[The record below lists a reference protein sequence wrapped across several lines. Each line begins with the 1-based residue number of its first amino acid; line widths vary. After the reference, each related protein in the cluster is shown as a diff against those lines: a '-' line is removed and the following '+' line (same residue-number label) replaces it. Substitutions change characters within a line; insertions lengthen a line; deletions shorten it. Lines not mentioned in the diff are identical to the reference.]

1 MPKSMVISPEE
12 VRRPGSLEIDP
23 IPLNRY
29 QSDIATERERWGDAA
44 LVGAYRDMMLIRQFE
59 RMLDSVKSTGGYA
72 GVDYVHEGPS
82 HLSIG
87 QEAAVVGLCLPLARE
102 DLIFGS
108 HRSHAEILAK
118 CLQAIRH
125 ADGACPAAHHGG
137 VPGRRHPARGGAGR
151 EGPRTSDE
159 LAIDFVVYG
168 FMAEVFGRRNG
179 LNRGLGGSMHAFF
192 APLGSMPNNA
202 IVGGSAGIA
211 AGAGLFKRVNRRPG
225 IVVAC
230 VGDASASCGP
240 TWEALSFAAMD
251 QYRTL
256 WDADLGGAPPVMF
269 NFMNNFY
276 GMGSQT
282 AGETMGFQVLARMG
296 AGVNP
301 ENLHAERVDG
311 YNPLAV
317 AAAVDAKR
325 ELLLAG
331 RGPALLDTV
340 TYRLAGHSGRDPGT
354 YRTREEIEAW
364 EERDSLRN
372 YGDYL
377 DEAGLL
383 EGAER
388 ERIESWAVD
397 VMERAFRLAAPLD
410 RSPRF
415 GGGAQEIEAVMFS
428 ARPTEAMAAGEPELT
443 VPVAD
448 NPRVKALANRS
459 RSAFD
464 ADGNRLPISQVITL
478 RDGLFEALLHRFA
491 EDPTMVAYGEE
502 NRDWGGAF
510 GVYRGL
516 TESLPY
522 HRLFNSPISEASIVG
537 SAIGYAMSGGRVV
550 VELMYCDFLGRAG
563 DEVFN
568 QLAKWQAMSAGVLS
582 LPIVL
587 RIAVGFRYGAQHS
600 QEWSAMVS
608 HIPGLK
614 VYYPV
619 TPYDAKGMLNLALR
633 GTDPVIF
640 FESQQLYGE
649 PEVLH
654 ESVPAGYYEIE
665 EGAPHIHRH
674 GDDLTI
680 LTVGANLYRAL
691 EAAEILSERHGLEAE
706 VIDARFLNP
715 LDYGPIAE
723 SVRKTGRILLT
734 SDACERGSV
743 LHTMATTIGRLCF
756 DDLDAPPVVLGAR
769 NWITPPVELESVFFP
784 QADWIVDA
792 IHEQLLPLPGYQ
804 PATDQTLGELSR
816 RSAAG
821 V

>member
-1 MPKSMVISPEE
+1 MVISPEE
-12 VRRPGSLEIDP
+12 VRQHGNLEIDP
-23 IPLNRY
+23 IPLNHY
-29 QSDIATERERWGDAA
+29 QPDITAERERWGEKAMI
-44 LVGAYRDMMLIRQFE
+44 GAYRDMVLIRQFE
-59 RMLDSVKSTGGYA
+59 RMLESIKSTGSYA
-72 GVDYVHEGPS
+72 GLDYVHEGPS

-87 QEAAVVGLCLPLARE
+87 QEAAVVGLCLPLAPE
-102 DLIFGS
+102 DMIFGS

-118 CLQAIRH
+118 SLQGIRH
-125 ADGACPAAHHGG
+125 SDDTNLQLIMKEYLNGDILRVVENAADHTDTEA
-137 VPGRRHPARGGAGR
+137 
-151 EGPRTSDE
+151 
-159 LAIDFVVYG
+159 LAIDYVVYG

-211 AGAGLFKRVNRRPG
+211 AGAALFKRVNRQPG

-230 VGDASASCGP
+230 TGDASASCGP
-240 TWEALSFAAMD
+240 TWEALSFASMD

-256 WDADLGGAPPVMF
+256 WDSNLGGAPPMLF

-282 AGETMGFQVLARMG
+282 AGETLGFQVLARLG

-317 AAAVDAKR
+317 AASVDTKR
-325 ELLLAG
+325 KLLLEG

-340 TYRLAGHSGRDPGT
+340 TYRIAGHSSRDPAT

-364 EERDSLRN
+364 EERDSLRS
-372 YGDYL
+372 YGEYLNEAGIL
-377 DEAGLL
+377 DEDS
-383 EGAER
+383 R
-388 ERIESWAVD
+388 SQITSWAEAVI
-397 VMERAFRLAAPLD
+397 ERSFRLAISLD
-410 RSPRF
+410 TSPRF
-415 GGGAQEIEAVMFS
+415 SGTASEIESLMFS
-428 ARPTEAMAAGEPELT
+428 NSPVEAMAVGDSELT
-443 VPVAD
+443 IPIAE
-448 NPRVKALANRS
+448 NPRVQALSRRS

-464 ADGNRLPISQVITL
+464 ETGKRRPSSQVITL
-478 RDGLFEALLHRFA
+478 RDGLFEALLHRFSI
-491 EDPTMVAYGEE
+491 DPTMVAYGEE

-582 LPIVL
+582 LPLVL
-587 RIAVGFRYGAQHS
+587 RVSVGFRYGAQHS

-619 TPYDAKGMLNLALR
+619 TAYDAKGMLNLALR

-640 FESQQLYGE
+640 FESQQLYGMAE
-649 PEVLH
+649 ELHPEG
-654 ESVPAGYYEIE
+654 VPAGYYEID

-674 GDDLTI
+674 GGDMTI
-680 LTVGANLYRAL
+680 LTIGATLYKAI
-691 EAAEILSERHGLEAE
+691 EAAQILSEHYGVEAE
-706 VIDARFLNP
+706 VIDARFVTP
-715 LDYGPIAE
+715 LDYGPIVD
-723 SVRKTGRILLT
+723 SVRKTGRLLLT
-734 SDACERGSV
+734 SDACERGSF
-743 LHTMATTIGRLCF
+743 LHNIATNINRLCF
-756 DDLDAPPVVLGAR
+756 DDLDGPPVVLGSR
-769 NWITPPVELESVFFP
+769 NWITPPAELESVFFP
-784 QADWIVDA
+784 QVDWILDA
-792 IHEQLLPLPGYQ
+792 IHEQILPLQDHHPR
-804 PATDQTLGELSR
+804 TLQNLSELSR

>member
-1 MPKSMVISPEE
+1 MPKSMVISPDE
-12 VRRPGSLEIDP
+12 VRRPGSLVIDP

-29 QSDIATERERWGDAA
+29 RPDAAAERDRWGDAG
-44 LVGAYRDMMLIRQFE
+44 LIGAYRDMVLIRQFE
-59 RMLDSVKSTGGYA
+59 RMLDSVKTTGGYA
-72 GVDYVHEGPS
+72 GLQYVHEGPS

-87 QEAAVVGLCLPLARE
+87 QEAAVVGLCLPLSRD

-118 CLQAIRH
+118 SLQAIRH
-125 ADGACPAAHHGG
+125 AGGADLQRVMEDYLHGDILRVVEPAAQ
-137 VPGRRHPARGGAGR
+137 RRDVKA
-151 EGPRTSDE
+151 

-168 FMAEVFGRRNG
+168 FMAEVFGRRTG

-211 AGAGLFKRVNRRPG
+211 AGAALFKRVNRRPG
-225 IVVAC
+225 VVVAC
-230 VGDASASCGP
+230 IGDASASCGP

-256 WDADLGGAPPVMF
+256 WDPDLGGAPPVMF

-301 ENLHAERVDG
+301 DNLHAERVDG

-325 ELLLAG
+325 GLLLAG
-331 RGPALLDTV
+331 RGPVLLDTV
-340 TYRLAGHSGRDPGT
+340 TYRVAGHSARDPAT

-364 EERDSLRN
+364 EQRDSLRS

-377 DEAGLL
+377 AAAGVLDA
-383 EGAER
+383 AER
-388 ERIESWAVD
+388 ERIEAWAAD
-397 VMERAFRLAAPLD
+397 VIERAFRLAAPLD
-410 RSPRF
+410 TSPRF
-415 GGGAQEIEAVMFS
+415 GGGAQEIESVMFS
-428 ARPTEAMAAGEPELT
+428 ARPAEALAAGEPELT
-443 VPVAD
+443 VPAAD
-448 NPRVKALANRS
+448 NPRAKTLAGRS
-459 RSAFD
+459 RSAFG
-464 ADGNRLPISQVITL
+464 ADGARLPIAQTITL
-478 RDGLFEALLHRFA
+478 RDALFEALLHRFSV
-491 EDPTMVAYGEE
+491 DPTMVAYGEE

-608 HIPGLK
+608 HVPGLK

-619 TPYDAKGMLNLALR
+619 TPYDAKGMLNMALR

-640 FESQQLYGE
+640 FESQQLYGMAE
-649 PEVLH
+649 ELH
-654 ESVPAGYYEIE
+654 PDGVPAGYYEIA
-665 EGAPHIHRH
+665 EGAPHVHRQ
-674 GDDLTI
+674 GGDLTI
-680 LTVGANLYRAL
+680 LTVGATLYRAL
-691 EAAEILSERHGLEAE
+691 EAAQILSERHGLSAE

-715 LDYGPIAE
+715 LDYGPIAA
-723 SVRKTGRILLT
+723 SVRKTGRVLLT

-756 DDLDAPPVVLGAR
+756 DDLDAPPAVLGAR

-792 IHEQLLPLPGYQ
+792 VHEQLLPLPGYR
-804 PATDQTLGELSR
+804 PVTDQSLDELR
-816 RSAAG
+816 RLRAAG